1 MWSFTTSYPPAGV
14 HTSLAKER
22 RLIPSRLRSFQGSWR
37 GSRFIVCENQ
47 AANSLAKDSMI
58 ANRALK
64 ISARS
69 PSRQDGDGKEIGN
82 LILRSLPRAECVQI
96 FSATEFVR
104 LRLRQV
110 LHEVGETIKSVYFL
124 NDGLGSVLTVQPD
137 GKSVEVGLIG
147 REGFVGVPIVF
158 GFSTSGLRIVTQ
170 ADATAYRIEAQTLR
184 RILPQCRELEKQLLQ
199 FSMLLGMQSTQIAAC
214 NRLHNVEERLA
225 RWLLMSHDRIGGRT
239 LPLTQEFLGQML
251 GARRASVSVAA
262 GALQKAG
269 MIRYTRGNVTILD
282 RAKLERMACDCY
294 EIIQQ
299 QRSRWSA
306 EAR

>member
-1 MWSFTTSYPPAGV
+1 MKLGPDVERTTRPVVESQSV
-14 HTSLAKER
+14 WLAKNFM
-22 RLIPSRLRSFQGSWR
+22 IPAT
-37 GSRFIVCENQ
+37 RFVKSEYRVP
-47 AANSLAKDSMI
+47 D
-58 ANRALK
+58 RH
-64 ISARS
+64 
-69 PSRQDGDGKEIGN
+69 DGDGKEIGN
-82 LILRSLPRAECVQI
+82 LILRNLPRNEWSQV
-96 FSATEFVR
+96 FPSMEFVR
-104 LRLRQV
+104 LRLHQV

-147 REGFVGVPIVF
+147 REGFVGVPAVF
-158 GFSTSGLRIVTQ
+158 GFFTSGLRVVTQ
-170 ADATAYRIEAQTLR
+170 ADATGYRIEAQTLTK
-184 RILPQCRELEKQLLQ
+184 ILPQCPQLEKQLLR
-199 FSMLLGMQSTQIAAC
+199 FSMMLGMQSTQIAAC

-225 RWLLMSHDRIGGRT
+225 RWLLMSHDRIGSKT

-251 GARRASVSVAA
+251 GTRRASVSVAA

-282 RAKLERMACDCY
+282 RAKLERAACDCY

-299 QRSRWSA
+299 QRKKWYA